1 MDKKTEIINET
12 DTAMD
17 DFNVDQALKRLE
29 AINQQLARQDISL
42 KESIDLYKEG
52 VLLADQCR
60 KKLEGIEKE
69 LEIISFLDKDIG

>member
-12 DTAMD
+12 DTTMD

>member
-12 DTAMD
+12 DTTMD

-69 LEIISFLDKDIG
+69 LEIMLA

>member
-1 MDKKTEIINET
+1 MSKEIEGSIEKEQTE
-12 DTAMD
+12 

-52 VLLADQCR
+52 VLLADKCR
-60 KKLEGIEKE
+60 EKLEGIEKE
-69 LEIISFLDKDIG
+69 LEIISFLDKDMA

>member
-12 DTAMD
+12 DTTMD

-29 AINQQLARQDISL
+29 TINQQLARQDISL